1 MKDTPKKRLRVPPN
15 SATRDVQ
22 GNIKVS
28 VSTRVSLLEASKEN
42 MKALELKKVGC
53 MSPTIWYLLYLQ
65 GFLQSVIS
73 MISVESEFIRE
84 YASSNNLNKITVTC

>member
-28 VSTRVSLLEASKEN
+28 VSTRVSLVEATKEN
-42 MKALELKKVGC
+42 IKALESKAVVC
-53 MSPTIWYLLYLQ
+53 MPPTIWYLLYLQ
-65 GFLQSVIS
+65 GFLQFVSSVMDPGSALIK
-73 MISVESEFIRE
+73 V
-84 YASSNNLNKITVTC
+84 YASSNNLKTSQ